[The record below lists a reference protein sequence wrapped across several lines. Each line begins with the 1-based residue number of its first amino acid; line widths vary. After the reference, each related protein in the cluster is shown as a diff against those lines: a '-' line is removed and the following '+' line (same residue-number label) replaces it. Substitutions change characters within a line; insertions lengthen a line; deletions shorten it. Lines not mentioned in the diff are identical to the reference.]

1 MTTEIGRFVID
12 DGQQDL
18 VTIADVATAASFTGA
33 IMHAL
38 REGLNVRY
46 RQPGEVIQIAAPEV
60 TKSTAPRPTV
70 NKQPAKVVH
79 KRAGKRRMKKAGKTP
94 AAVSTPKPATPA
106 TAPALGTEEKKSWTV
121 GDVVFIAWRSL
132 TSAERE
138 TFDNIRESM
147 GVVHA
152 IQRGRGIRRT
162 VGVKWD
168 TRDTLEWHHPNDL
181 SAVCEYCHDER
192 GLGEDEITEEAG
204 ELMAA
209 GA

>member
-46 RQPGEVIQIAAPEV
+46 RQPGEVIQIAAPA
-60 TKSTAPRPTV
+60 APRPTV
-70 NKQPAKVVH
+70 NKQPANVVH
-79 KRAGKRRMKKAGKTP
+79 KRAGKRRVKKPGASVT
-94 AAVSTPKPATPA
+94 ATPKA
-106 TAPALGTEEKKSWTV
+106 TAADAPKGKVWKQ

-132 TSAERE
+132 SETERK
-138 TFDNIRESM
+138 TFDDIRESM
-147 GVVHA
+147 GVVEM
-152 IQRGRGIRRT
+152 IQRGRGIRRSI
-162 VGVKWD
+162 GVKWD
-168 TRDTLEWHHPNDL
+168 TRAAVEWHHPNDL

-192 GLGEDEITEEAG
+192 GLGEDEITEKAG

>member
-18 VTIADVATAASFTGA
+18 VTIVDVASAAAFNGV
-33 IMHAL
+33 IVHAL

-46 RQPGEVIQIAAPEV
+46 RRPDEVIQIAAPA
-60 TKSTAPRPTV
+60 APKPAV
-70 NKQPAKVVH
+70 NQQPAKVVH
-79 KRAGKRRMKKAGKTP
+79 KRAGKHRAKKVSKTP
-94 AAVSTPKPATPA
+94 AAAPVITAKPTPTPKPTATSDN
-106 TAPALGTEEKKSWTV
+106 KKAWNV
-121 GDVVFIAWRSL
+121 GDVVFIAWRTL
-132 TSAERE
+132 TTAERE
-138 TFDNIRESM
+138 TFNDIREAM
-147 GVVHA
+147 GVVHT

-168 TRDTLEWHHPNDL
+168 TQDTVQWHHPNDL

-192 GLGEDEITEEAG
+192 GLDEAETTEDAG
-204 ELMAA
+204 ELVAA